1 MIRKGGGEAKKRKK
15 PRNSHKRNVGNGAD
29 LGGRGKYV
37 DNQQVTSCHSR
48 KTRRT
53 SETVAS
59 CGGPMPRDRRRWT

>member
-15 PRNSHKRNVGNGAD
+15 PRKSHKRNVGKGAD

-37 DNQQVTSCHSR
+37 DNKQVHSR
-48 KTRRT
+48 TTRRT

-59 CGGPMPRDRRRWT
+59 CGGPIPRDKRRWT